1 MKTYSNVCP
10 NCFEQL
16 LPGATMCSKCTFDK
30 GKYTHNSTALPL
42 YTMLNDQYLIG
53 RVLGQGGFGI
63 TYKALDTL
71 DNKIVAVKEYMP
83 SEYSERVG
91 KNVSP
96 LKDDA
101 KAMRVFEHGKSSY
114 IDEIRTLH
122 QFKNSDGIVKIYTH
136 FQENNTAYLV
146 MEYLDGR
153 NLKSF
158 VKNKGGSISSK
169 LAGGI
174 IIKAAAALEKVH
186 SANVLHR
193 DISPENIF
201 IMRNDVDVKL
211 IDFGAARRNVE
222 DSDQEKSVL
231 LKPGFAPPEQ
241 YSKKG
246 NQGTW
251 TDVYALA
258 ASLYYLVSG
267 VIPTDSMSRMQHDDV
282 KSLDKICSDV
292 NPAMATAVTHAME
305 IDYTK
310 RTRTCTEFIK
320 ELRQTGWD
328 DSTKIGPAPIF
339 ISKPPVQPPPPPP
352 PPQRRQ
358 IICNVKCV
366 SGMFN
371 GRQANFYPGNRITVG
386 RLSECN
392 ALVPSNEMI
401 ISKQHCII
409 EYNPQVNAFYVTD
422 ISTNGTFTQNGKR
435 LQRNRREQV
444 APGSIL
450 YLSREYIIIQLNT
463 FFN

>member
-122 QFKNSDGIVKIYTH
+122 QFKNLDGIVKIYTH

-169 LAGGI
+169 LAGRI
-174 IIKAAAALEKVH
+174 IIKAAAA
-186 SANVLHR
+186 
-193 DISPENIF
+193 F
-201 IMRNDVDVKL
+201 
-211 IDFGAARRNVE
+211 
-222 DSDQEKSVL
+222 
-231 LKPGFAPPEQ
+231 
-241 YSKKG
+241 
-246 NQGTW
+246 
-251 TDVYALA
+251 
-258 ASLYYLVSG
+258 
-267 VIPTDSMSRMQHDDV
+267 
-282 KSLDKICSDV
+282 
-292 NPAMATAVTHAME
+292 
-305 IDYTK
+305 
-310 RTRTCTEFIK
+310 
-320 ELRQTGWD
+320 
-328 DSTKIGPAPIF
+328 
-339 ISKPPVQPPPPPP
+339 
-352 PPQRRQ
+352 
-358 IICNVKCV
+358 
-366 SGMFN
+366 
-371 GRQANFYPGNRITVG
+371 
-386 RLSECN
+386 
-392 ALVPSNEMI
+392 
-401 ISKQHCII
+401 
-409 EYNPQVNAFYVTD
+409 
-422 ISTNGTFTQNGKR
+422 
-435 LQRNRREQV
+435 
-444 APGSIL
+444 
-450 YLSREYIIIQLNT
+450 
-463 FFN
+463 